1 MSEFEFDQ
9 PETGYG
15 EVTTCEKIEIE
26 TMETEKPAA
35 SSREGG
41 HASEEEGSEDEGLA
55 LLPRHTKVL
64 VTGNNRTKTSLVGLY
79 GVVKKAVGLG
89 GWHWLILSNGA
100 EVRLQRNALSVIE
113 HPSPE
118 ELEADEEDIPVPV
131 QRPGSDK
138 EKLVAYHKL
147 RPKRPRHQAETSDG
161 PNSGIG
167 KAVAMRRSNDR
178 KREAGSTNINF
189 NKLEAGSLRKYRR
202 HYKLEIGPNASK
214 DQLVSAV
221 QQHFSMHTVDE
232 SNVIAAFLLA
242 YSHSNSKGR

>member
-1 MSEFEFDQ
+1 MDSEKR
-9 PETGYG
+9 PSTN
-15 EVTTCEKIEIE
+15 
-26 TMETEKPAA
+26 
-35 SSREGG
+35 REATG
-41 HASEEEGSEDEGLA
+41 HASEDEGSEDEGLA

-113 HPSPE
+113 HPSPD
-118 ELEADEEDIPVPV
+118 ELDDDDDHEIPVPV
-131 QRPGSDK
+131 QRPPS
-138 EKLVAYHKL
+138 EKSEKFAAHHKP
-147 RPKRPRHQAETSDG
+147 RPKRPRHPADPREG
-161 PNSGIG
+161 PSSGIG
-167 KAVAMRRSNDR
+167 KAVAIRRSNDR
-178 KREAGSTNINF
+178 KREASSTNINF

-221 QQHFSMHTVDE
+221 QHHFSMHTVDE
-232 SNVIAAFLLA
+232 SNVIAAFLVA
-242 YSHSNSKGR
+242 YSNSKR